1 MIHIFGALKSLLKP
15 KKLHIDHWTFRLHYR
30 FTVLFLL
37 LFCIVVSTKQYAG
50 EPIKCSKDT
59 REYSVLVETYCFVTA
74 TYTVKTAFNKTV
86 RRFTIFLNNSVFTII
101 QIKSPTCPKVYGK
114 LQTNHHD
121 SIPPTE
127 ERHLLGYQVGYDN
140 LTIGYPQGAFQV
152 SEGAPHPGIYPAQD
166 EKQYRYH
173 RYYQWVGFILFIQAI
188 FFYTP
193 HWLWKI
199 FEGGK
204 ISSLLERDTRHL
216 PREEQVK
223 SRDLIVQHLRSRW
236 TKDNLFIIKYLV
248 CEICCF
254 INIFGQMA
262 FLDGVFENEFFCLG
276 FEVMSYY
283 RSNSPVRTDPL
294 LRLFPRVTSCTYRYF
309 GEGAKI
315 RSESVLCVLAVN
327 VMNEKIFLFLWFWF
341 IILSIITFC
350 ALVFKIAAFSVP
362 SLRLS
367 LLCARFPCIRSDDF
381 KVIVETGN
389 LSNYLLIN
397 LLGQNMEEAN
407 FLDVIEYFVT
417 IQRGKLN

>member
-74 TYTVKTAFNKTV
+74 TYTVKTALNKT
-86 RRFTIFLNNSVFTII
+86 
-101 QIKSPTCPKVYGK
+101 
-114 LQTNHHD
+114 
-121 SIPPTE
+121 
-127 ERHLLGYQVGYDN
+127 
-140 LTIGYPQGAFQV
+140 QV

-173 RYYQWVGFILFIQAI
+173 QYYQWVGFILFIQAI

-216 PREEQVK
+216 PREEQIK

-236 TKDNLFIIKYLV
+236 TKDNLFIFKYLV

-283 RSNSPVRTDPL
+283 RSNSPIRTDPL

-327 VMNEKIFLFLWFWF
+327 VMNEKIFLFCGFG
-341 IILSIITFC
+341 S
-350 ALVFKIAAFSVP
+350 
-362 SLRLS
+362 
-367 LLCARFPCIRSDDF
+367 
-381 KVIVETGN
+381 
-389 LSNYLLIN
+389 
-397 LLGQNMEEAN
+397 
-407 FLDVIEYFVT
+407 
-417 IQRGKLN
+417 